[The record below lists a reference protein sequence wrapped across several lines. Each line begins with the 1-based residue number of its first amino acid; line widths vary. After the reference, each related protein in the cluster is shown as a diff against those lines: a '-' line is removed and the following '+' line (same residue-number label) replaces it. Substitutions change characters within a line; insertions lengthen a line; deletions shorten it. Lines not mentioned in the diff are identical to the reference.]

1 MSPYIAAENTT
12 QRLRLTGLLSLI
24 QGLLIL
30 VPTIILGQAIGWP
43 ATLDDPAS
51 EALPRLLEQ
60 EGAVRIGYAAYLLMS
75 ILFVVTMAMIAT
87 LSNGKAMKS
96 LIGLIIGFAFISTLS
111 RSLGIIRWLYPAPEL
126 AEAWEAASTDQERF
140 AISTAFDLMNSYG
153 GTVGEVLGVAL
164 FAAVSVFL
172 LCIAWIKDNSMP
184 KWLVGFGLLA
194 VLSLLATASGIFGI
208 EPDFIVVFLGTT
220 VIQFFFMALGLRLLF
235 SRGK

>member
-1 MSPYIAAENTT
+1 MSTYLDSENSA

-60 EGAVRIGYAAYLLMS
+60 EVAVRIGYAAYLLMS
-75 ILFVVTMAMIAT
+75 ILFVVTVAMVAK
-87 LSNGKAMKS
+87 LSSGKTMNS
-96 LIGLIIGFAFISTLS
+96 LIRLIVGFAVASTVA

-126 AEAWEAASTDQERF
+126 AIAWESATTEQERF

-153 GTVGEVLGVAL
+153 GTIGEVLGVAL
-164 FAAVSVFL
+164 FAAASVFL
-172 LCIAWIKDNSMP
+172 LCIAWIKDDSMP
-184 KWLVGFGLLA
+184 KWLSGFGLVA
-194 VLSLLATASGIFGI
+194 VLSLMATASGIFGM
-208 EPDFIVVFLGTT
+208 EPEFIVVFLGTT

-235 SRGK
+235 SRGN

>member
-1 MSPYIAAENTT
+1 MGASLASENSTK
-12 QRLRLTGLLSLI
+12 RLRLTGLLSLV

-51 EALPRLLEQ
+51 EALPRLLEH
-60 EGAVRIGYAAYLLMS
+60 EGSVRIGYAAYLLMS
-75 ILFVVTMAMIAT
+75 ILFMVTVAMVAK
-87 LSNGKAMKS
+87 LSNGKTMNS
-96 LIGLIIGFAFISTLS
+96 LMGLIVGFAVASTVA
-111 RSLGIIRWLYPAPEL
+111 RSFGIIRWLYPAPEL
-126 AEAWEAASTDQERF
+126 AIVWESASKEQERF
-140 AISTAFDLMNSYG
+140 AISTVFDLMNSYG
-153 GTVGEVLGVAL
+153 GTIGEVLGVAL
-164 FAAVSVFL
+164 FAAAAVLL